1 MTKKLRARVRGP
13 PYQKIVYLKIYSS
26 KFATPKNKQNSR
38 RIKNEKTKKTKKFR
52 D

>member
-13 PYQKIVYLKIYSS
+13 PYQKKIKIKIYSS

-38 RIKNEKTKKTKKFR
+38 RIKNEKTKKFR

>member
-13 PYQKIVYLKIYSS
+13 PYQKIVYLNIYSAKS
-26 KFATPKNKQNSR
+26 APPKNKQNSR